1 MHRLLLLIC
10 VGLACSA
17 PNAEVAVDAEADV
30 VESRSDSIVDGEPAN
45 NDEPAVVA
53 VVIRGG
59 GLCTG
64 TLIAPRVVLTARHCV
79 QFQGSSGPNLP
90 SQFVVGVGDNVNRLS
105 QTFGVSDV
113 VTTDGPYRRI
123 DDIIGIDIALLTLTT
138 PPAGITPI
146 PVERESARPGQM
158 MRAVGFGERPEGNAG
173 LKYRTTT
180 RVSFINGGVIFS
192 PPTICQGDSGG
203 PMLTLDETVVG
214 VASFGDATA
223 ACGSGTNGHNRVDT
237 FLDMIDDAIR
247 ASGVCVGDG
256 SEVCDGEDN
265 DCDELF
271 DEDCS
276 ALGESCTSDDECIT
290 LTCRDVDGTGRICT
304 QACDPERPMTSC
316 PTGMYCGDADGSC
329 EGFCT
334 PGEVGTLPNDT
345 DCTSDTDCASL
356 YCRDPGDGRQRCL
369 NPCRGDAG
377 MCLDGEACAAGAGFC
392 SGCVPA
398 EIVVGSR
405 GIGEPCEGADDCASG
420 FCFEEAGAAYCSR
433 ECADPSDCP
442 SSYHCRSEGES
453 GVCVRG
459 DAGGVG
465 STCIANGDCDEDLF
479 CATRGDESWCSA
491 FCEDAMDCPD
501 SFSCVMAGD
510 VSVCA
515 PDSGINGAEC
525 ESGDDCISRNCQP
538 VGRGGSLL
546 CTRFCGPESQCSPG
560 FTCIRSADGITNV
573 CVPTEE
579 TASGGGGCAAGGSSG
594 GESFAILLFGLL
606 AFRRRRLECDR

>member
-30 VESRSDSIVDGEPAN
+30 VESRSDSIVDGERTN
-45 NDEPAVVA
+45 NNENSIVA
-53 VVIRGG
+53 VLNRAG

-79 QFQGSSGPNLP
+79 QFEGTSGPSLP
-90 SQFVVGVGDNVNRLS
+90 SQFVIGVGDQINRLS
-105 QTFGVSDV
+105 QTYGASEI
-113 VTTDGPYRRI
+113 VTTEGPYRRLQ
-123 DDIIGIDIALLTLTT
+123 DIIGRDIAVITLTT
-138 PPAGITPI
+138 QPPLEPI
-146 PVERESARPGQM
+146 PVSRESAMSGQM
-158 MRAVGFGERPEGNAG
+158 MRAVGFGEIPDGSAG
-173 LKYRTTT
+173 VKYRTTT
-180 RVSFINGGVIFS
+180 RVSFTDGGVIYT
-192 PPTICQGDSGG
+192 PPAICQGDSGG
-203 PMLTLDETVVG
+203 PLLTTGEEELVIG
-214 VASFGDATA
+214 VASFGSGG
-223 ACGSGTNGHNRVDT
+223 CGFGTNGYNRIDIW
-237 FLDMIDDAIR
+237 LDLIDEAIR

-256 SEVCDGEDN
+256 TEVCDGEDN

-271 DEDCS
+271 DEDCT
-276 ALGESCTSDDECIT
+276 AVGDPCTADDECIS
-290 LTCRDVDGTGRICT
+290 LTCRNVGTGGSICT
-304 QACDPERPMTSC
+304 QGCDPQRPMTGC
-316 PTGMYCGDADGSC
+316 PPGMYCGNAEGC

-334 PGEVGTLPNDT
+334 PGEMGTLPNDA
-345 DCTSDTDCASL
+345 DCTADTDCASL
-356 YCRDPGDGRQRCL
+356 YCQDPGDGRQRCL
-369 NPCRGDAG
+369 NPCRGDEG
-377 MCLDGEACAAGAGFC
+377 MCLEGEACAAGAGSC

-405 GIGEPCEGADDCASG
+405 GIGEPCETAEDCVSG
-420 FCFEEAGAAYCSR
+420 FCFEEAGTAYCSR
-433 ECADPSDCP
+433 ECTEGLDCP
-442 SSYHCRSEGES
+442 AAYHCRFDGEA

-459 DAGGVG
+459 EAGGVG
-465 STCIANGDCDEDLF
+465 STCIANGDCEEGLF

-491 FCEDAMDCPD
+491 FCEDAMDCPE

-525 ESGDDCISRNCQP
+525 ESGDDCISGNCQP
-538 VGRGGSLL
+538 VGPGGSLL

-594 GESFAILLFGLL
+594 GESFALLLFGLL